1 MLSFDITDRNIRI
14 IKGTESSGKIKI
26 SAAAELELDE
36 AVIVNGHVN
45 DPNRVAGKINQALKN
60 ANIADKEAV
69 ISISSNQTVF
79 KELMIPPNPKES
91 EFMKNVRI
99 ELKNQINID
108 DSYSVAYVIVGEP
121 EDDEQGGKVQKI
133 LATACP
139 QDVVDSYRRIFN
151 MLNIQLKSVMIGC
164 NAITKVLLADAKTK
178 AKMPLLAVQI
188 DANFISLNLY
198 ENNTL
203 SFSRFA
209 SIDPEDYDHPD
220 DYIFEAVNENIYRML
235 QFARIRGS
243 EEIRNVVFYGDVD
256 AQPDL
261 YNRLQNEQKS
271 NDIEISRL
279 NVPPQIHGYQNL
291 NFSLYANAIGG
302 MFKRD
307 KLTEHINLLETDA
320 ANAGIA
326 GKVPQDDHSFNI
338 IAVAGVVFAVAVVG
352 VAFGILAAT
361 DASYKNKTA
370 ELRATIDSPE
380 TAAKLQQYDD
390 LQVMKDNVHN
400 YAENVKNARDAYN
413 TQPVIKEAVYTAV
426 DEALQT
432 VMEQTEGTSEEP
444 KYSISYD
451 EGILTVPVTI
461 TSADE
466 FTQKYPSNLVQY
478 LYETYGEE
486 AETEENRLFAAV
498 NYEGYLVAST
508 AATGDTPAANAANA
522 SNTVTFTIT
531 IEMLPNE
538 LPTIEE
544 TPAAAEEAP
553 AEEAP
558 AEEAA
563 AAE

>member
-1 MLSFDITDRNIRI
+1 MLSFDITDKNIRI
-14 IKGTESSGKIKI
+14 IKGTESGGKIKV

-60 ANIADKEAV
+60 ANIADKEA
-69 ISISSNQTVF
+69 IIAISSNQTVF

-91 EFMKNVRI
+91 EFMKNIRI

-121 EDDEQGGKVQKI
+121 EDDENGGKVQKV

-139 QDVVDSYRRIFN
+139 QNVVDSYKRIFN

-209 SIDPEDYDHPD
+209 SIDPEDYDHPN

-261 YNRLQNEQKS
+261 YTRLQNEQKA
-271 NDIEISRL
+271 NDLEISRL
-279 NVPPQIHGYQNL
+279 NVPPQIHGSQDL
-291 NFSLYANAIGG
+291 NFSLYANAIGA

-326 GKVPQDDHSFNI
+326 GKVPQDDQSFKVVAI
-338 IAVAGVVFAVAVVG
+338 AGVALSAVVVG
-352 VAFGILAAT
+352 VAFGILAVT
-361 DASYKNKTA
+361 DASYKAKTA
-370 ELRATIDSPE
+370 DLRATIDSPE

-390 LQVMKDNVHN
+390 LQVMKEKVFAYADNIT
-400 YAENVKNARDAYN
+400 NAKDAYN
-413 TQPVIKEAVYTAV
+413 SQPILDEAVYTAI
-426 DEALQT
+426 DEAMET
-432 VMEQTEGTSEEP
+432 VMTQTDGTTESP
-444 KYSISYD
+444 VYSVNCADGMI
-451 EGILTVPVTI
+451 EVEVAI
-461 TSADE
+461 TTTDE
-466 FTQKYPSNLVQY
+466 FTQKYPSNLVEY
-478 LYETYGEE
+478 LYTTYGEE
-486 AETEENRLFAAV
+486 ASDKENRLFSSV
-498 NYEGYLVAST
+498 EYSGYTVESVQTQDAQPQAQP
-508 AATGDTPAANAANA
+508 AATAISFNLVLHQLPEQLPEISEKVVEEPAAENTAETADAA
-522 SNTVTFTIT
+522 T
-531 IEMLPNE
+531 EQ
-538 LPTIEE
+538 
-544 TPAAAEEAP
+544 
-553 AEEAP
+553 
-558 AEEAA
+558 
-563 AAE
+563 

>member
-14 IKGTESSGKIKI
+14 IKGTESGSKIKI

-36 AVIVNGHVN
+36 SVIVNGHVN

-69 ISISSNQTVF
+69 IAISSNQTVF
-79 KELMIPPNPKES
+79 KELMIPPNPKDS
-91 EFMKNVRI
+91 EFMKDVRL

-121 EDDEQGGKVQKI
+121 EDDENGNKVQKI

-139 QDVVDSYRRIFN
+139 QDVVDSYKRIFN

-164 NAITKVLLADAKTK
+164 NAITKVLLADGQNK
-178 AKMPLLAVQI
+178 AKMPLLAVQV

-198 ENNTL
+198 ENDTL

-243 EEIRNVVFYGDVD
+243 EEIRNVVFYGDID

-261 YNRLQNEQKS
+261 YKRIQEEQKS

-279 NVPPQIHGYQNL
+279 RAPGQIHGHQNL

-338 IAVAGVVFAVAVVG
+338 VAIAGVALSAVIVG
-352 VAFGILAAT
+352 VAFGVLAGM
-361 DASYKNKTA
+361 DASTKSKTA

-390 LQVMKDNVHN
+390 LQIMKDNVHA
-400 YAENVKNARDAYN
+400 YAENIITARDAYN
-413 TQPVIKEAVYTAV
+413 TQPIIRTGIYTAV
-426 DEALQT
+426 EEAITT
-432 VMEQTEGTSEEP
+432 VASETEGVDDAPEFSIDYADGVLSVPITIKSTEEF
-444 KYSISYD
+444 SQ
-451 EGILTVPVTI
+451 
-461 TSADE
+461 A
-466 FTQKYPSNLVQY
+466 YPIALVQY
-478 LYETYGEE
+478 LYDNYGQD
-486 AETEENRLFAAV
+486 AEDAELPFVYSVSYSGYDVAASSDEN
-498 NYEGYLVAST
+498 G
-508 AATGDTPAANAANA
+508 A
-522 SNTVTFTIT
+522 SNVEFNLTIQ
-531 IEMLPNE
+531 MLPNE
-538 LPTIEE
+538 LPVIEE
-544 TPAAAEEAP
+544 ETVEETTAE
-553 AEEAP
+553 AE
-558 AEEAA
+558 
-563 AAE
+563 

>member
-14 IKGTESSGKIKI
+14 IKGTESGGKIKI

-36 AVIVNGHVN
+36 SVIVNGHVN

-121 EDDEQGGKVQKI
+121 EDDENGGKVQKI

-139 QDVVDSYRRIFN
+139 QDVVDSYKRIFN

-243 EEIRNVVFYGDVD
+243 EEIRNVVFYGDID

-261 YNRLQNEQKS
+261 YDRLQNEQKG
-271 NDIEISRL
+271 NEIEITRL

-307 KLTEHINLLETDA
+307 KMTEHINLLETDA
-320 ANAGIA
+320 AGAGIA

-338 IAVAGVVFAVAVVG
+338 VAIAGLALSVAVVG
-352 VAFGILAAT
+352 VVFGVLASM
-361 DASYKNKTA
+361 DASTKSKTQK
-370 ELRATIDSPE
+370 LRADIDSPE
-380 TAAKLQQYDD
+380 TAAKLQQYED
-390 LQVMKDNVHN
+390 LLVMQDTVHN
-400 YAENVKNARDAYN
+400 YAVSITNARDAYN
-413 TQPVIKEAVYTAV
+413 TQPIIEEAVYTAV
-426 DEALQT
+426 EEALET
-432 VMEQTEGTSEEP
+432 VMGTTDGTSESP
-444 KYSISYD
+444 TFSIGYE
-451 EGILTVPVTI
+451 EGTLTVPVSI
-461 TSADE
+461 KSSEE

-486 AETEENRLFAAV
+486 ASDKENRIFSSVEYSGYTVSSAV
-498 NYEGYLVAST
+498 GENNQQTQEISFDLT
-508 AATGDTPAANAANA
+508 LT
-522 SNTVTFTIT
+522 
-531 IEMLPNE
+531 MLPKE
-538 LPTIEE
+538 LPEIVEE
-544 TPAAAEEAP
+544 TVAEEAP
-553 AEEAP
+553 AEETP
-558 AEEAA
+558 AE
-563 AAE
+563 